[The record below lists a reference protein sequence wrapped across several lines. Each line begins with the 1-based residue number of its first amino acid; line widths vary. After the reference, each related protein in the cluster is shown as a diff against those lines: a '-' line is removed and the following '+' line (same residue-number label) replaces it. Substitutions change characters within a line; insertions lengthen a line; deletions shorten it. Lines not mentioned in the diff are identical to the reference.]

1 MPQPRIRRICG
12 YNPVVKLLLVS
23 RFPWGAPLLLA
34 LAACA
39 SSPPGATAPSSLTGA
54 PLEAQQIPEGRERW
68 LQLELDAAMAAWEFD
83 PSEMHAVWVGRRLAY
98 LGLYSESISWFRGA
112 LATFPDSYRLR
123 RHLGH
128 RLLTIRQLDD
138 AVTVLTVAKALA
150 APHPNRLEPDGAP
163 GPSGEPRSS
172 THGNIDYHLALAH
185 YLRGEFDRSAE
196 LWLGCTTTW
205 ARSDDSRIAA
215 LHWAYVSLVRAERS
229 GEAAAALDLVTPRPD
244 VIENFA
250 YADLVSMYRGQLSV
264 ESALAREDHSASFE
278 YGLARY
284 VIASGEAELGGE
296 LLEALAKRPSWP
308 SFGVLAAEADVAART
323 R

>member
-138 AVTVLTVAKALA
+138 AVTVLTVAKALD
-150 APHPNRLEPDGAP
+150 APPE
-163 GPSGEPRSS
+163 PSG
-172 THGNIDYHLALAH
+172 
-185 YLRGEFDRSAE
+185 
-196 LWLGCTTTW
+196 
-205 ARSDDSRIAA
+205 ARRCA
-215 LHWAYVSLVRAERS
+215 RAER
-229 GEAAAALDLVTPRPD
+229 
-244 VIENFA
+244 
-250 YADLVSMYRGQLSV
+250 
-264 ESALAREDHSASFE
+264 
-278 YGLARY
+278 
-284 VIASGEAELGGE
+284 
-296 LLEALAKRPSWP
+296 
-308 SFGVLAAEADVAART
+308 
-323 R
+323 